1 MPLTSAQSVRLK
13 IADTPRLADLTFYGD
28 GYASA
33 FLLPH
38 SNLSSGSAFVQG
50 TNTWAATGAT
60 FNESGIVSFSGV
72 ISANSAFRT
81 TYTYS
86 VFSETEIS
94 AFIDEGGSVK
104 GAALA
109 ALETLFF
116 DAAKRAR
123 WMAAD
128 GSQFDDTLSSD
139 NLWKAWSA
147 LKEDQY
153 NEAAAIIGINSW
165 TLNQGDY

>member
-1 MPLTSAQSVRLK
+1 MTLTTAQQLRLK
-13 IADTPRLADLTFYGD
+13 IADIPRLADLTFYGD

-50 TNTWAATGAT
+50 TNIWAATGAT
-60 FNESGIVSFSGV
+60 FNESGLVSFSGV

-94 AFIDEGGSVK
+94 AFIEEGGSVR
-104 GAALA
+104 GGALA
-109 ALETLFF
+109 AVETLLF

-128 GSQFDDTLSSD
+128 GSQYDDTMAAD
-139 NLWKAWSA
+139 NLWKVRSA
-147 LKEDQY
+147 LIDEQLQ
-153 NEAAAIIGINSW
+153 EGAAIVSMQSW
-165 TLNQGDY
+165 TLNQQDY